1 MQQVTGVPPT
11 MRPPIKKKDPT
22 TFTKS
27 SGELAKPT
35 HLHSLGRAGKRAG
48 FVDEVRVLHVLRE
61 PLEEAQGLVEYN
73 RHCDLRQLL
82 MHK

>member
-11 MRPPIKKKDPT
+11 MRPRKKDPT
-22 TFTKS
+22 TLSKS
-27 SGELAKPT
+27 SHELAKPT
-35 HLHSLGRAGKRAG
+35 HLHPLSGAGKRAG

-61 PLEEAQGLVEYN
+61 ALQEAQGLVEYN